1 MLHVI
6 WGAVLIMLGLLV
18 GLTLLFILV
27 MVVLAL
33 LGATRFFWKEWRN
46 GSESDS

>member
-6 WGAVLIMLGLLV
+6 WAGVMIMLGLLI
-18 GLTLLFILV
+18 GLVLLLILI
-27 MVVLAL
+27 MVVVALA
-33 LGATRFFWKEWRN
+33 GATRFFWKELRN